1 MKRPVTAFALLL
13 AAATVACLDNDITG
27 TRPLSFSLTSD
38 VASATVGD
46 SITFSFSAT
55 GTSIFGVLLFY
66 GDGVVDTLATES
78 PNTVEWTQAIKH
90 AYEVPGDFAV
100 IGRLETSVGTRT
112 DTVAVVIAPE
122 GS

>member
-38 VASATVGD
+38 VGTATVGD
-46 SITFSFSAT
+46 SITFTFAAE
-55 GTSIFGVLLFY
+55 GTSIFGVLLDY
-66 GDGVVDTLATES
+66 GDGVVDTLVTES
-78 PNTVEWTQAIKH
+78 SSTVEWTQAVRH
-90 AYEVPGDFAV
+90 AYEVPGAFDV
-100 IGRLETSVGTRT
+100 VGRLETAVGSRT
-112 DTVAVVIAPE
+112 DTVAVAVAAE